1 MKKSFAIGK
10 YIVKENLS
18 NKILNGFPE
27 LVRGSMP
34 TDDGNFELNSN
45 DIENLVQNY
54 PYSEKFIKPFM
65 SGGDYLNGNQRWC
78 LWIKDSDLEEANC
91 IPFIQERLNK
101 VKEFR
106 LKVAL
111 YTGLNEKQIQR
122 KYPELLNI
130 LDFIKTGKWISS
142 LGGLD
147 KLKTNQILK
156 DLRSGEILNK
166 YFLH

>member
-1 MKKSFAIGK
+1 MLK
-10 YIVKENLS
+10 YESYDIVMQEIPNEISLCFTMTGCQLACKDCHSEHLWNPENG
-18 NKILNGFPE
+18 KILNPG
-27 LVRGSMP
+27 M
-34 TDDGNFELNSN
+34 FEKVL
-45 DIENLVQNY
+45 LK
-54 PYSEKFIKPFM
+54 YSETITCVIFMGGEWSCSELLILINIVKKF
-65 SGGDYLNGNQRWC
+65 G
-78 LWIKDSDLEEANC
+78 
-91 IPFIQERLNK
+91 
-101 VKEFR
+101 

-166 YFLH
+166 YFHH

>member
-1 MKKSFAIGK
+1 MLKYDGYDIVLQEIPNEISLCFTITGCQLACDGCHSEHLWNPENGKELNPEIFKELLIKYKHAITCVVFMGGEWSCLELLILIN
-10 YIVKENLS
+10 IVKEFS
-18 NKILNGFPE
+18 
-27 LVRGSMP
+27 
-34 TDDGNFELNSN
+34 
-45 DIENLVQNY
+45 
-54 PYSEKFIKPFM
+54 
-65 SGGDYLNGNQRWC
+65 
-78 LWIKDSDLEEANC
+78 
-91 IPFIQERLNK
+91 
-101 VKEFR
+101 